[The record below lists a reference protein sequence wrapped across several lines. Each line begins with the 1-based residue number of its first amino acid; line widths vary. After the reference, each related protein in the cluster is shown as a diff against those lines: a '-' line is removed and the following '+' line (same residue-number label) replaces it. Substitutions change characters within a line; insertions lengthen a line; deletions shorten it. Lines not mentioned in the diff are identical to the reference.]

1 MKSTEKRCVDGRH
14 AILRQGSNSRTV
26 STLVLVSTREVS
38 ERIARGAGVQ
48 GRRIAETSSWQVD
61 RNLPNNLEKGLRIS
75 DCKGSEEL
83 GVHLIQIGPFP
94 VLLKLSLQVFSY
106 FFIYCCW
113 KTYARECHHSVSHQK
128 SMCNILCTIV
138 IGRAPQAWD
147 EQDSF
152 PILEKMR
159 NQWRR

>member
-61 RNLPNNLEKGLRIS
+61 RNLPNNLEKELRIS

-94 VLLKLSLQVFSY
+94 GIKPRMSYLYKIYDLDLQINS
-106 FFIYCCW
+106 
-113 KTYARECHHSVSHQK
+113 K
-128 SMCNILCTIV
+128 
-138 IGRAPQAWD
+138 
-147 EQDSF
+147 
-152 PILEKMR
+152 KME
-159 NQWRR
+159 